1 MLMDAQQQCTSIR
14 VGATPLKNHM
24 DVFSPYFNHLQ
35 PSSSPFVSVV
45 IAGQLVLLMQA
56 RPECMQVRDRIAG
69 RKRLPWEE
77 PEAVANGHRQLR
89 ILKHT
94 VLACLSRD
102 PVNRPTAQRLLRSW
116 NRIFD
121 TFSTGSGGVGTTTN
135 VLAGRQ

>member
-1 MLMDAQQQCTSIR
+1 MLMDVQQRAHPLEWVQPLHHCSI
-14 VGATPLKNHM
+14 M
-24 DVFSPYFNHLQ
+24 DAFL
-35 PSSSPFVSVV
+35 PSLRQLSKPSCFHVDCRPSVS
-45 IAGQLVLLMQA
+45 ADASQA
-56 RPECMQVRDRIAG
+56 RMQVRDRIAG